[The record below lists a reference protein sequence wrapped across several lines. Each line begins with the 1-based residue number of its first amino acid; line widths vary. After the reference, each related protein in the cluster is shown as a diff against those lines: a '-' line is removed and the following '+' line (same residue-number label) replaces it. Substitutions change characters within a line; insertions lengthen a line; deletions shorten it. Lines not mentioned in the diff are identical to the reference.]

1 MIILLICN
9 KEQSFFFLF
18 IVVSFL
24 IVSFPESFGSNT
36 VVTKPKRRAPLL
48 KRKALTTGF
57 FDNKGKDDKEKGKW
71 STLKPLY
78 LFLTSISI
86 YKSLTLIPFT
96 YIKLLNWSLKRIL
109 YLNDLIIIII
119 FWYRFIYFWKFLK
132 ILKLIERENER
143 FLIFQSIKIHFC
155 LADRGQLFSMF
166 QKDDTKYHFAK
177 IFAFRNHNV
186 SLK

>member
-109 YLNDLIIIII
+109 HLNDLIIIII
-119 FWYRFIYFWKFLK
+119 FWHRFIYFWKFLK
-132 ILKLIERENER
+132 ILDRKRKRTFSNIST
-143 FLIFQSIKIHFC
+143 IYIKIHFC
-155 LADRGQLFSMF
+155 LTDRGQLFSMF